1 MKQPWVLLG
10 VLCSQAP
17 QACNNYKSL
26 WPQEPGDTGASL
38 GHSHK
43 NQGTNKGYELS
54 VQDSSE
60 EDCKNDVCQTLSPE
74 RFQ

>member
-54 VQDSSE
+54 V
-60 EDCKNDVCQTLSPE
+60 
-74 RFQ
+74 